1 MAMNSNTVLSMRGIT
16 RSYQTGPETLH
27 VLTGVDLEVEQGEWV
42 AIVGASGSGKSTLLN
57 IMGLL
62 DRPDSGIYELGG
74 VPVST
79 LDDRARTLA
88 RNQMIGFVF
97 QQFNLLPRT
106 DAIDDVATPLLYA
119 RMPKR
124 ERMQRAAHVLESVGL
139 GDRLYHTPTEL
150 SGGQIQRVAIARAL
164 VTDPTI
170 ILADEPTGNLDPHS
184 GVEVLALF
192 ESLHSQGATIVM
204 ITHDMDIAARA
215 DRQLRLIDGG
225 LRTLEMAATAHQAWE

>member
-1 MAMNSNTVLSMRGIT
+1 MRGIA
-16 RSYQTGPETLH
+16 RSYQIGPERLD
-27 VLTGVDLEVEQGEWV
+27 VLTNVDLDVQKGEWV

-62 DRPDSGIYELGG
+62 DRPDSGRYELGG
-74 VPVST
+74 VAVST
-79 LDDRARTLA
+79 LDDKARTLA

-119 RMPKR
+119 RVPKQKR
-124 ERMQRAAHVLESVGL
+124 LERSARALQAVGL

-164 VTDPTI
+164 VTNPTI
-170 ILADEPTGNLDPHS
+170 ILADEPTGNLDSAS

-192 ESLHSQGATIVM
+192 DELHARGSTIVM

-215 DRQLRLIDGG
+215 DRQLQLETGRLADI
-225 LRTLEMAATAHQAWE
+225 AAASSGAHHPAG

>member
-1 MAMNSNTVLSMRGIT
+1 MSTSNVLRMRGIA
-16 RSYQTGPETLH
+16 RSYQVGPERLD
-27 VLTGVDLEVEQGEWV
+27 VLTNVDLDVQKGEWV

-62 DRPDSGIYELGG
+62 DRPDSGRYELGG
-74 VPVST
+74 VAVST
-79 LDDRARTLA
+79 LDDKARTLA
-88 RNQMIGFVF
+88 RNRMIGFVF

-119 RMPKR
+119 RVPKQDR
-124 ERMQRAAHVLESVGL
+124 LERAAEALSAVGL
-139 GDRLYHTPTEL
+139 ADRLYHTPTEL

-164 VTDPTI
+164 VTNPTI
-170 ILADEPTGNLDPHS
+170 ILADEPTGNLDAAS

-192 ESLHSQGATIVM
+192 DELHARGSTIVM

-215 DRQLRLIDGG
+215 DRQLRLETGRLADI
-225 LRTLEMAATAHQAWE
+225 AAAPSGAHHPRG

>member
-1 MAMNSNTVLSMRGIT
+1 MTNTVLSMRGIA
-16 RSYQTGPETLH
+16 RAYQVGPEILR
-27 VLTGVDLEVEQGEWV
+27 VLTDVNLEVEQGEWV

-79 LDDRARTLA
+79 LDDRSRTRA

-106 DAIDDVATPLLYA
+106 EAIDDVATPLLYA
-119 RMPKR
+119 RMPKQ
-124 ERMQRAAHVLESVGL
+124 ERLRRAAQALHAVGL

-184 GVEVLALF
+184 GSEVLALF
-192 ESLHSQGATIVM
+192 ESLHAQGATIVM
-204 ITHDMDIAARA
+204 ITHDMNIAARA

-225 LRTLEMAATAHQAWE
+225 LRRLEMAGTTHQA

>member
-1 MAMNSNTVLSMRGIT
+1 MNNNTVLSMRGIA
-16 RSYQTGPETLH
+16 RSYQVGPETLH
-27 VLTGVDLEVEQGEWV
+27 VLTDVNLDVERGEWV

-62 DRPDSGIYELGG
+62 DRPNAGIYELGG
-74 VPVST
+74 VAVST

-106 DAIDDVATPLLYA
+106 DALDDVATPLLYA
-119 RMPKR
+119 RVPKQ
-124 ERMQRAAHVLESVGL
+124 ERLHRAARALDSVGL

-170 ILADEPTGNLDPHS
+170 LLADEPTGNLDPHS

-192 ESLHSQGATIVM
+192 DSLHSQGATIVM

-215 DRQLRLIDGG
+215 DRALRLVDGG
-225 LRTLEMAATAHQAWE
+225 LQEMEIATSAVH

>member
-1 MAMNSNTVLSMRGIT
+1 MRGIA
-16 RSYQTGPETLH
+16 RSYQVGPERLD
-27 VLTGVDLEVEQGEWV
+27 VLTNVDLDVQKGEWV

-62 DRPDSGIYELGG
+62 DRPDSGRYELGG
-74 VPVST
+74 VAVST
-79 LDDRARTLA
+79 LDDKARTLA
-88 RNQMIGFVF
+88 RNRMIGFVF

-119 RMPKR
+119 RVPKQ
-124 ERMQRAAHVLESVGL
+124 ERLERAAEALSAVGL

-164 VTDPTI
+164 VTNPTI
-170 ILADEPTGNLDPHS
+170 ILADEPTGNLDAAS

-192 ESLHSQGATIVM
+192 DELHARGSTIVM

-215 DRQLRLIDGG
+215 DRQLRLETGRLADI
-225 LRTLEMAATAHQAWE
+225 AAAPSGAHHPAG

>member
-1 MAMNSNTVLSMRGIT
+1 MNNNTVLSMRGIA
-16 RSYQTGPETLH
+16 RSYQVGPETLH
-27 VLTGVDLEVEQGEWV
+27 VLTDVNLDIQRGEWV

-62 DRPDSGIYELGG
+62 DRPDSGVYELGG
-74 VPVST
+74 VPVSS
-79 LDDRARTLA
+79 LDDRERTMA

-119 RMPKR
+119 RVPKQ
-124 ERMQRAAHVLESVGL
+124 ERLQRAARALEAVGL

-192 ESLHSQGATIVM
+192 DSLHEQGATIVM
-204 ITHDMDIAARA
+204 ITHDMEIAARA
-215 DRQLRLIDGG
+215 DRQLRLADGH
-225 LRTLEMAATAHQAWE
+225 LLPLELELPVGSSVGE

>member
-1 MAMNSNTVLSMRGIT
+1 MNNNTVLSMRGIA
-16 RSYQTGPETLH
+16 RSYQVGPETLH
-27 VLTGVDLEVEQGEWV
+27 VLTDVNLDVERGEWV

-62 DRPDSGIYELGG
+62 DRPNAGIYELGG

-106 DAIDDVATPLLYA
+106 DALDDVATPLLYA
-119 RMPKR
+119 RVPKQ
-124 ERMQRAAHVLESVGL
+124 ERLHRAARARDSVGL

-170 ILADEPTGNLDPHS
+170 LLADEPTGNLDPHS

-192 ESLHSQGATIVM
+192 DSLHSQGATIVM

-215 DRQLRLIDGG
+215 DRALRLVDGE
-225 LRTLEMAATAHQAWE
+225 LQEMEIATSAVH

>member
-1 MAMNSNTVLSMRGIT
+1 MRGIT
-16 RSYQTGPETLH
+16 RSYQMGPELLH
-27 VLTGVDLEVEQGEWV
+27 VLTGVDLDVDRGEWV

-62 DRPDSGIYELGG
+62 DRADSGVYELDG

-79 LDDRARTLA
+79 LDDRARTFA

-106 DAIDDVATPLLYA
+106 AAIDDVATPLLYA
-119 RMPKR
+119 RVPKR
-124 ERMQRAAHVLESVGL
+124 ERLRRAAQALTAVGL
-139 GDRLYHTPTEL
+139 GDRLDHKPTEL

-170 ILADEPTGNLDPHS
+170 ILADEPTGNLDRKS
-184 GVEVLALF
+184 GEEVLALLS
-192 ESLHSQGATIVM
+192 SLHSQGATIVM
-204 ITHDMDIAARA
+204 ISHDMDIASRA
-215 DRQLRLIDGG
+215 DRQLHLIDG
-225 LRTLEMAATAHQAWE
+225 RLEQLEAVTPTSGNIGE

>member
-1 MAMNSNTVLSMRGIT
+1 MNTNVLSMRGIAKA
-16 RSYQTGPETLH
+16 YQTGPERLH
-27 VLTGVDLEVEQGEWV
+27 VLTDVNLDVADGEWV

-62 DRPDSGIYELGG
+62 DHPDAGTYELGG
-74 VPVST
+74 VPVSS
-79 LDDRARTLA
+79 LDDRSRTLA

-106 DAIDDVATPLLYA
+106 TALDDVATPLLYA
-119 RMPKR
+119 RVPR
-124 ERMQRAAHVLESVGL
+124 GERLERATQALQAVGL
-139 GDRLYHTPTEL
+139 GDRIDHTPTEL

-164 VTDPTI
+164 VTNPTI

-192 ESLHSQGATIVM
+192 DQLHARGATIVM
-204 ITHDMDIAARA
+204 ITHDLEIAGRA
-215 DRQLRLIDGG
+215 DRQLRLVDGG
-225 LRTLEMAATAHQAWE
+225 LQKLEPAGAAAPGS